1 MEAYLIG
8 YDGRQYLL
16 PALLRWKFSYGA
28 ALPCDAFE
36 LSFLY
41 DTSMAE
47 MLEAGRRLR
56 AVHEGKTVFSGLV
69 DEAEISVTQEGGL
82 VNLSGRGL
90 AALLLDNEAEAAEY
104 FSLSL
109 EMLLERY
116 VYPLGLREIRRNVSV
131 PPQALVVD
139 SGSSIW
145 RVLEDFLWF
154 GSGVRPRFSPDGVL
168 IIGGEK
174 GRRLA
179 VDGGTAVLER
189 RLKRTRYGVV
199 SEVLVKNKALGTTE
213 IVRDEDF
220 VRQGGQCR
228 RVVNVPRKTRFDAMR
243 ATGEYQLARSRA
255 QAFSLRLTLPGLF
268 AAFPGDWIALSD
280 CGAGFDGGYF
290 VSRATCFADGE
301 TAGTEIV
308 LTETG
313 I

>member
-1 MEAYLIG
+1 MEVYLIG

-16 PALLRWKFSYGA
+16 PALLRWRFSYGA
-28 ALPCDAFE
+28 SLPCDAFE
-36 LSFLY
+36 LLFLY
-41 DTSMAE
+41 DPSMVE
-47 MLEAGRRLR
+47 MLEAGARLR
-56 AVHEGKTVFSGLV
+56 AVHEGKTVFSGILDETEVSMTREGSLV
-69 DEAEISVTQEGGL
+69 S
-82 VNLSGRGL
+82 LSGRGL
-90 AALLLDNEAEAAEY
+90 AGLLLDNEAEAAEY

-109 EMLLERY
+109 EVLLERY
-116 VYPLGLREIRRNVSV
+116 VYPLGLREIRRNMSV

-154 GSGVRPRFSPDGVL
+154 GSGVRPRFSPDGAL

-179 VDGGTAVLER
+179 IDGSTAVLER
-189 RLKRTRYGVV
+189 RLKRTRYGVI

-213 IVRDEDF
+213 VVRDTDF
-220 VRQGGQCR
+220 IRRGGQCR

-243 ATGEYQLARSRA
+243 ATGEYQLSRSRE
-255 QAFSLRLTLPGLF
+255 QAFSLSLTLPGLF
-268 AAFPGDWIALSD
+268 AAFPGDQIMLSG
-280 CGAGFDGGYF
+280 CGVGFDGGYF

-308 LTETG
+308 LTETE